1 MEIGLVSSTKR
12 KKAEASN
19 PADLYMD
26 SAYFKKARSYAE
38 ENHDS
43 WYILSPKHHLL
54 DPDGPEI
61 EPYDND
67 TLGSMSGEE
76 QEEWA
81 ETVFEQLQKRD
92 AIQDGNRLVFHAGRE
107 YYTLLAPLLEDTGVE
122 SELPTE
128 GLKLGQTLNWYN
140 ERV

>member
-12 KKAEASN
+12 KRAEASK

-26 SAYFKKARSYAE
+26 SAYFKKARGYAE
-38 ENHDS
+38 SNHDS

-81 ETVFEQLQKRD
+81 NTVFEQLQERD
-92 AIQDGNRLVFHAGRE
+92 AIHDGNRLVFHAGRE
-107 YYTLLAPLLEDTGVE
+107 YYDLLAPLLEDTGVE
-122 SELPTE
+122 TELPTE

-140 ERV
+140 ERI